1 RPELVLD
8 VASDGLGAGS
18 VQVSPSRAF
27 CDAVP
32 GSTQTCIYPFGGA
45 TSTTLTAVPSG
56 LSVFSGWSGDC
67 SGTGPCT
74 VNVSVRHAVRAPFG
88 GPVDLLVTLRSIH
101 YGGGGF
107 SIDPPSP
114 ACESNPCRLSYRRGT
129 VVTLTGF
136 EGGPLD
142 TFSWVTPPCG
152 GTFCTLVMDRS
163 RSLDAEV
170 SEIDYSVDL
179 VALAGPDQRV
189 PLGTP
194 LTLEGYVYSQFGRP
208 LPPLSYAWWDDT
220 TGEYLGYTATITP
233 TLGFGLHDLT
243 FYASDDSGGSAWD
256 QVRVL
261 VHDP

>member
-1 RPELVLD
+1 
-8 VASDGLGAGS
+8 
-18 VQVSPSRAF
+18 
-27 CDAVP
+27 
-32 GSTQTCIYPFGGA
+32 
-45 TSTTLTAVPSG
+45 
-56 LSVFSGWSGDC
+56 
-67 SGTGPCT
+67 
-74 VNVSVRHAVRAPFG
+74 
-88 GPVDLLVTLRSIH
+88 
-101 YGGGGF
+101 
-107 SIDPPSP
+107 
-114 ACESNPCRLSYRRGT
+114 
-129 VVTLTGF
+129 TGF

-142 TFSWVTPPCG
+142 TFSWVTPPCS

-194 LTLEGYVYSQFGRP
+194 LTLEGYVYSPFGRP

-261 VHDP
+261 VHDPQQATASLQEIGRSLPSRSPATTGPRGCGASRSSEARLPVHPVVDQRKDVVPLLELAQDRLLQEAVRGEHPVQVVEARDVITRLLLRVLDRGVRLHDEGPVRGLGQ